1 MPALLKSERMTINFT
16 RAEVSRIE
24 GFVTDE
30 NRKGILATMLADK
43 GPGTQA
49 LSRVNSFSYAARL
62 LIQLSLWE
70 VDRTEMAAAYRQ
82 TAEGMAR
89 LMKGGASGA

>member
-1 MPALLKSERMTINFT
+1 MAARPKSERKTITFT

-30 NRKGILATMLADK
+30 NRKESLATMLAEK
-43 GPGTQA
+43 GLGTQA
-49 LSRVNSFSYAARL
+49 LSGVNSFNDAARL

-70 VDRTEMAAAYRQ
+70 VHRTEMAAA
-82 TAEGMAR
+82 
-89 LMKGGASGA
+89 